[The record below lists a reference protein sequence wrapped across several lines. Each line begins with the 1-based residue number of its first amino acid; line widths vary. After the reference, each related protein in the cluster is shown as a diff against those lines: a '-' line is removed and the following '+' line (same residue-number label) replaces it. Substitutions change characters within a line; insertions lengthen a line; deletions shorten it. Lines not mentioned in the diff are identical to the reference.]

1 VNSEY
6 LGAIVSS
13 VAEKASTPTP
23 ENLQNVTEKKA
34 STPTP
39 NTETVELAKAAPAP
53 PTSSSP
59 ASSGQSLPESNSQFD
74 EAINLIQKIR
84 TRYLSNNGVFREFL
98 TILNEYK

>member
-1 VNSEY
+1 MS
-6 LGAIVSS
+6 
-13 VAEKASTPTP
+13 
-23 ENLQNVTEKKA
+23 EKKA
-34 STPTP
+34 NTP
-39 NTETVELAKAAPAP
+39 NTPNTQAVELAKAAPAEVP

-84 TRYLSNNGVFREFL
+84 TRYLNNNGVFREFL

>member
-1 VNSEY
+1 MS
-6 LGAIVSS
+6 
-13 VAEKASTPTP
+13 
-23 ENLQNVTEKKA
+23 EKKA
-34 STPTP
+34 NTP
-39 NTETVELAKAAPAP
+39 NTPNTQTLELAKVAPVTVP

-84 TRYLSNNGVFREFL
+84 TRYLNNNGVFREFL